1 MSQVNQQAYDLKN
14 RTIRIKQNTLL
25 KSKVDQMKEIHEK
38 LKKKHESE
46 NMFKNLRLKKDIDD
60 G

>member
-1 MSQVNQQAYDLKN
+1 
-14 RTIRIKQNTLL
+14 
-25 KSKVDQMKEIHEK
+25 MKEIHEK

-46 NMFKNLRLKKDIDD
+46 NMFKNLRLKKNIDD